1 MFESRERLAEEIH
14 RLLNGLREAA
24 GGRYACLL
32 TRAGG
37 LLFESPEPDG
47 REVWALRRLLEERAA
62 ALFAIPAGMA
72 SGAPMVDAF
81 EGWDH
86 EELLLAMI
94 NERVALVLAC
104 PAAEEAR
111 QIVFR
116 PLKALVDR
124 LLRYEPS
131 FRMDARGRGFFFSR
145 PKLDLIV
152 IGRAQ

>member
-14 RLLNGLREAA
+14 RLLEVLRDAA
-24 GGRYACLL
+24 GGRYACLVG
-32 TRAGG
+32 RSGG
-37 LLFESPEPDG
+37 VLFECPEPEG
-47 REVWALRRLLEERAA
+47 RELWALRRLLEERAA

-72 SGAPMVDAF
+72 SGAPMADAF

-86 EELLLAMI
+86 DELLLAVI

-111 QIVFR
+111 RGVFR

-131 FRMDARGRGFFFSR
+131 YRLDDRGRGFFFSR